1 MMRRIALWR
10 DERGAAAIE
19 FALILPIL
27 VALMLLGV
35 DGWMRINQQSA
46 MRSALQTGARYY
58 QGGGADDNA
67 AAQLAL
73 QSWANAPTGATVTAA
88 RTCSCG
94 GVGAS
99 CASQCAGSTLPAV
112 NVTLTATA
120 NYAGLMNTAPLSAS
134 GSVRIR

>member
-1 MMRRIALWR
+1 MRRLFHRWR

-27 VALMLLGV
+27 VGALLLGA
-35 DGWMRINQQSA
+35 DGWMRLNQQSA

-58 QGGGADDNA
+58 QGGGSDDNA

-73 QSWANAPTGATVTAA
+73 QSWAHAPTGAAVTTT
-88 RTCSCG
+88 RSCSCA

-99 CASQCAGSTLPAV
+99 CTSQCADASLPAAY
-112 NVTLTATA
+112 VTLTATA
-120 NYAGLMNTAPLSAS
+120 NFSSLMSTEPLSES